1 MRWGRRIL
9 GALLVLF
16 LLFYL
21 INQPVS
27 AANAVRA
34 VFGALARAF
43 NSLLVFSV
51 TSLDSGGRSDRLA
64 RARHRAA
71 STAGLGRVRGL

>member
-9 GALLVLF
+9 GALFVLF

-34 VFGALARAF
+34 VFAALARAF
-43 NSLLVFSV
+43 NSLLVFFSNL
-51 TSLDSGGRSDRLA
+51 TG
-64 RARHRAA
+64 
-71 STAGLGRVRGL
+71 

>member
-1 MRWGRRIL
+1 MTWARRIL
-9 GALLVLF
+9 GAIFVLF

-34 VFGALARAF
+34 VFGAIAKAF
-43 NSLLVFSV
+43 NSLLVFF
-51 TSLDSGGRSDRLA
+51 TSLA
-64 RARHRAA
+64 R
-71 STAGLGRVRGL
+71 

>member
-1 MRWGRRIL
+1 MKWGRRIL
-9 GALLVLF
+9 GGLFVLF

-27 AANAVRA
+27 AANAVRS

-43 NSLLVFSV
+43 NSLLVFFSNL
-51 TSLDSGGRSDRLA
+51 TG
-64 RARHRAA
+64 
-71 STAGLGRVRGL
+71 